1 MVTDTDGLIK
11 SGLLNDYF
19 TIPNI
24 VICLALIGVMFI
36 LGKFLW
42 KILEVDKDYNSVND
56 KM

>member
-1 MVTDTDGLIK
+1 MIEDIPGIIK

-19 TIPNI
+19 TITNI
-24 VICLALIGVMFI
+24 GICLALAGVLFT

-42 KILEVDKDYNSVND
+42 KLLEVDKDYNSVND